1 MLFWW
6 LFEIVFP
13 ATLHFISIE
22 IPDDAQINDELYIF
36 SNFFNFEKDVHNV
49 DLGNSYLTDTSC
61 WEMLH
66 FLSKSIIK
74 NDIRKLLNDET
85 ICYYSVHNDDSSSAK
100 TMDEKELPIIETAY
114 KGEVKFSVMS
124 LKVPEE
130 ANNEGLKL
138 ILEISILKLG
148 LNTER
153 KKQRDIFVSF
163 LHS

>member
-1 MLFWW
+1 
-6 LFEIVFP
+6 
-13 ATLHFISIE
+13 
-22 IPDDAQINDELYIF
+22 
-36 SNFFNFEKDVHNV
+36 
-49 DLGNSYLTDTSC
+49 
-61 WEMLH
+61 MLH

-74 NDIRKLLNDET
+74 NNIRKLLNDET
-85 ICYYSVHNDDSSSAK
+85 IRCYSVHNDDSSSAK

-114 KGEVKFSVMS
+114 KGEVKCSVMS

-130 ANNEGLKL
+130 ANAEGLKL

-153 KKQRDIFVSF
+153 KKQRGIFVSF